1 MVPAS
6 TERAGA
12 DGYLYWLKFKYM
24 QNEQAQKIA
33 EEVFVLYH
41 QYGNADYIGE
51 PVSQIEHMC
60 QAAQLAEEEGYDEAV
75 ILAAFFHD
83 IGHLCEH
90 IMPVKQMDGYGVVD
104 HEKLGA
110 DFLREKGFAETI
122 ASLVENHVQAKRYLT
137 YHFPEYY
144 NQLSAASKQTLA
156 FQGGQMTLEEAMAFE
171 ADPLFDLHIKLRRWD
186 EKAKLEHQP
195 LPALDKYKEMV
206 IRHLQAQN

>member
-1 MVPAS
+1 MKTIS
-6 TERAGA
+6 MN
-12 DGYLYWLKFKYM
+12 K
-24 QNEQAQKIA
+24 QSA
-33 EEVFVLYH
+33 EETASLIIGLYA
-41 QYGNADYIGE
+41 QYGNEDYIGE

-60 QAAQLAEEEGYDEAV
+60 QAAQLAEAEGYDEPV

-122 ASLVENHVQAKRYLT
+122 ACLVENHVQAKRYLT

-144 NQLSAASKQTLA
+144 DQLSEASKKTLA
-156 FQGGQMTLEEAMAFE
+156 FQGGPMTLEEAMAFE

-186 EKAKLEHQP
+186 EKAKLEQQP
-195 LPALDKYKEMV
+195 LPVLDTYKEMI
-206 IRHLQAQN
+206 IRHLLAQN